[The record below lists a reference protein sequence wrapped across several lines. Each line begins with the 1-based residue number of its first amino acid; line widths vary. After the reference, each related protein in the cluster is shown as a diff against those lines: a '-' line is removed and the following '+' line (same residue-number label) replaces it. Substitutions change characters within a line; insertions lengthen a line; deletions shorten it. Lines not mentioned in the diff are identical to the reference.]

1 MCKIQSKCQAAT
13 WISMNVIKGN
23 QPIAQCVINC
33 LKSDEAVF
41 SSEGQR
47 EEVTD
52 EEKLNIHLAASF
64 KRKAGLV
71 AWMLPIWDWLITF
84 QVREET
90 IFRCN
95 KSAHA

>member
-1 MCKIQSKCQAAT
+1 MYKIQSKCQAAT
-13 WISMNVIKGN
+13 WISMNVSRGN
-23 QPIAQCVINC
+23 QPIARCVINC

-64 KRKAGLV
+64 KRSRQLQEGWVCCMDVTYMGLV
-71 AWMLPIWDWLITF
+71 NNLPGQRGNNL
-84 QVREET
+84 
-90 IFRCN
+90 
-95 KSAHA
+95 